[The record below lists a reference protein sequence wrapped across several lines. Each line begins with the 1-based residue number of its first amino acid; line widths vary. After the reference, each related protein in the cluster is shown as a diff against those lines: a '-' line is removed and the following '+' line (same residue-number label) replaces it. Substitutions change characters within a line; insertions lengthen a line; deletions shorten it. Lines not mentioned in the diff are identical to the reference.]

1 MERINVTQAA
11 RRFSDLLNR
20 VLYQGA
26 TFELERGNKVI
37 ARITPAGPPRHVPV
51 RDLNGLFSD
60 LPELGDDAATWDK
73 EQQELRNDLPRE
85 TDPWD

>member
-1 MERINVTQAA
+1 MERINVTQAV

-26 TFELERGNKVI
+26 SFELERGNKVI
-37 ARITPAGPPRHVPV
+37 ARISPAGPPRRIPV
-51 RDLNGLFSD
+51 QDLNELFDS
-60 LPELGDDAATWDK
+60 LPRLGEDAEAWQE
-73 EQQELRNDLPRE
+73 EQDELRRALPSE